1 MSNKKKFEKNISK
14 KLKKLYAAA
23 KLNPNAESRLLFVSG
38 KYGFSVIRMEEI
50 PGSGRSFVDS
60 AEFVMNKTVAK
71 ALSTSNMYIS
81 QNIGSIKTRMY
92 DGQSL
97 AN

>member
-1 MSNKKKFEKNISK
+1 MITLIISKEDIIMSNKKKFEKSIIK
-14 KLKKLYAAA
+14 KLEKMYAAE
-23 KLNPNAESRLLFVSG
+23 KKNPNVESRLLFVSG

-71 ALSTSNMYIS
+71 ALSTST
-81 QNIGSIKTRMY
+81 QRGR
-92 DGQSL
+92 L
-97 AN
+97 EEC